1 MNLGAIV
8 IRTKGI
14 ATHMTPI
21 SGITY
26 KSIPSNLKFSMKNK
40 ANIATKS
47 FPITAAGT
55 KFLSLAYLIIIA
67 LKANPKAVIK
77 PNMSPKKFPIFT
89 ES

>member
-1 MNLGAIV
+1 
-8 IRTKGI
+8 
-14 ATHMTPI
+14 
-21 SGITY
+21 
-26 KSIPSNLKFSMKNK
+26 MKNK